1 VILLA
6 LLALA
11 VVASLLSGGHL
22 EQIAGVQ
29 IKHAYLILLSLG
41 IQVLIF
47 SSWWQSRVGL
57 APWADI
63 LYMASMVLLLVA
75 TQLNRRLPGITP
87 LNIGLILNAAVILSN
102 GGHMPASLQALR
114 MAGMVDPH
122 VAFETIHIIN
132 SSLINETTSL
142 WFLGDIFAVPRGWP
156 LANVFSVGDV
166 LIALGAAW
174 FVWANARPKA
184 QDSRSLASFPS

>member
-1 VILLA
+1 MILLA

-47 SSWWQSRVGL
+47 SSWWHSRVERAL
-57 APWADI
+57 WADI
-63 LYMASMVLLLVA
+63 LYMVSIVLLLVA
-75 TQLNRRLPGITP
+75 TQLNRRLPGIVP

-114 MAGMVDPH
+114 MAGILAPQA
-122 VAFETIHIIN
+122 AFETMRVTN
-132 SSLINETTSL
+132 SSLISETTSL

>member
-1 VILLA
+1 MILLA

-11 VVASLLSGGHL
+11 VVTSLLSGGHL
-22 EQIAGVQ
+22 EQIAEVQ

-57 APWADI
+57 APWADS

-75 TQLNRRLPGITP
+75 TQLNRRLLGITP
-87 LNIGLILNAAVILSN
+87 LNVGLILNAAVILSN

-132 SSLINETTSL
+132 SSLISETTPL

-184 QDSRSLASFPS
+184 RDSRSLASFPS